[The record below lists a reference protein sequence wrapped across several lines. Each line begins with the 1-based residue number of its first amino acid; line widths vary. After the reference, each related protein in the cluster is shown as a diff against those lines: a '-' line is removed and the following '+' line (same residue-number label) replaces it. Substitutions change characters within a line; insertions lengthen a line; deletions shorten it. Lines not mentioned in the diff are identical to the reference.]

1 MSRHSISGNHW
12 ELLSEFVVH
21 KLALA
26 SDDNAVGD
34 AVETLFS
41 RNWLVIVSCVKIYDQ
56 ILWRAFLFD
65 DCSDCASS
73 RVDDAIILV
82 DVVSDHH
89 VGALTKVEVFFSIE
103 G

>member
-41 RNWLVIVSCVKIYDQ
+41 RNCLVVVSCVKIYDQ
-56 ILWRAFLFD
+56 ILWNAFLLD
-65 DCSDCASS
+65 DCSDSASS

-89 VGALTKVEVFFSIE
+89 VSPLTKVEVLLSIE